1 MIFLKKPHIS
11 FYFSH
16 DDRSILDIEVQ
27 QEISMLS
34 GIFFIF
40 VRAVFCITLHIKI
53 IHAIVFAMVAIK
65 LSVNS
70 EKKPASLFGL
80 DLILYVSN
88 SIDVCI
94 HTIEDTIA
102 YSVNFLYEFT
112 IK

>member
-1 MIFLKKPHIS
+1 
-11 FYFSH
+11 
-16 DDRSILDIEVQ
+16 
-27 QEISMLS
+27 
-34 GIFFIF
+34 
-40 VRAVFCITLHIKI
+40 
-53 IHAIVFAMVAIK
+53 MVAIK